1 MDNLIFCL
9 NATIPV
15 FLLML
20 LGLFFR
26 TIGMF
31 KENFVGVM
39 NAFVFKVALP
49 VLLFQELS
57 TQNFGEVWNGRF
69 VLFCFIVTVICVL
82 FSAACSLLLKN
93 KEARGE
99 FTQASFRSSAA
110 LLGISFI
117 QNIYGSAGMAPMM
130 IIGSVP
136 LYNMMAVLLL
146 ECTRTDRPSESK
158 DGRVQL
164 IKQTVHGI
172 VTNPII
178 LGILIGLIW
187 SACRIPQPV
196 ILSKTVRYVA
206 NLATPLGLMAMGASF
221 HFKQALSMLKPTI
234 AASFFKLV
242 LFCALFLPVAVHL
255 GYRNDS
261 LISILIML
269 GSPTT
274 VSCFIMAKNMGH
286 DGTLSSGVVMMTTLL
301 SAFTLTGWL
310 YLLKVLGLF

>member
-26 TIGMF
+26 SIGMF

-57 TQNFGEVWNGRF
+57 TQDFSAVWDGRF

-146 ECTRTDRPSESK
+146 ECTRNDRS
-158 DGRVQL
+158 DHNGRTELVR
-164 IKQTVHGI
+164 QTCRGI

-178 LGILIGLIW
+178 LGILVGLIW

-221 HFKQALSMLKPTI
+221 HLKQAVSMLKPTI

>member
-1 MDNLIFCL
+1 MENLIFCL

-26 TIGMF
+26 SIGMF
-31 KENFVGVM
+31 KENFVSVM
-39 NAFVFKVALP
+39 NAFVFKAALP

-57 TQNFGEVWNGRF
+57 TQDFGKVWNGRF
-69 VLFCFIVTVICVL
+69 VLFCFAATVICVL

-136 LYNMMAVLLL
+136 LYNIMAVLLL
-146 ECTRTDRPSESK
+146 ECTRTDRPAES
-158 DGRVQL
+158 GRAQL
-164 IKQTVHGI
+164 IRQTCKGI

-178 LGILIGLIW
+178 LGILAGLAW
-187 SACRIPQPV
+187 SALRIPQPV
-196 ILSKTVRYVA
+196 IFSKTVRYIA

-221 HFKQALSMLKPTI
+221 HFKQAASMLKPTI

-242 LFCALFLPVAVHL
+242 LFCALFLPAAVHF
-255 GYRNDS
+255 GYRDDS
-261 LISILIML
+261 LIAILVML

-310 YLLKVLGLF
+310 YLLRVLGLF

>member
-1 MDNLIFCL
+1 MENLIFCL

-26 TIGMF
+26 NIGIF
-31 KENFVGVM
+31 KEDFVGVM

-57 TQNFGEVWNGRF
+57 TQDFSKVWNGRF
-69 VLFCFIVTVICVL
+69 VLFCFVVTVVCVI

-136 LYNMMAVLLL
+136 LYNMMAVILL
-146 ECTRTDRPSESK
+146 ECTRTDRPAKE
-158 DGRVQL
+158 GRAAL
-164 IKQTVHGI
+164 IGQTCRGI
-172 VTNPII
+172 LTNPII

-187 SACRIPQPV
+187 SALRIPQPV
-196 ILSKTVRYVA
+196 ILSKTVHYLA
-206 NLATPLGLMAMGASF
+206 GLATPLGLMAMGASF
-221 HFKQALSMLKPTI
+221 HFRQAVSMLKPTI
-234 AASFFKLV
+234 AASFFKLI
-242 LFCALFLPVAVHL
+242 LFCALFLPVAVHM
-255 GYRNDS
+255 GYRDDS
-261 LISILIML
+261 LISILVML

-274 VSCFIMAKNMGH
+274 VSCFIMAKSMGH

>member
-1 MDNLIFCL
+1 MENLIFCL

-26 TIGMF
+26 TIGIF
-31 KENFVGVM
+31 REDFVNVM
-39 NAFVFKVALP
+39 NAFVFKAALP

-57 TQNFGEVWNGRF
+57 TQDFSAVWNGGF
-69 VLFCFIVTVICVL
+69 VLFCFIVTVICVA
-82 FSAACSLLLKN
+82 FSAVCSLFLKK

-99 FTQASFRSSAA
+99 FTQVSFRSSAA

-136 LYNMMAVLLL
+136 LYNIMAVLLL
-146 ECTRTDRPSESK
+146 ECTRNDRSGK
-158 DGRVQL
+158 NGRAAL
-164 IKQTVHGI
+164 IRQTLTGI
-172 VTNPII
+172 ATNPII
-178 LGILIGLIW
+178 LGILAGLVW

-196 ILSKTVRYVA
+196 ILSKTVRHVA

-242 LFCALFLPVAVHL
+242 LFCALFLPAAVYL
-255 GYRNDS
+255 GYRDDS
-261 LISILIML
+261 LIAILVML

-310 YLLKVLGLF
+310 YLLRVLGLF

>member
-1 MDNLIFCL
+1 MENLIFCL

-26 TIGMF
+26 TIGLF
-31 KENFVGVM
+31 KEDFVSVM
-39 NAFVFKVALP
+39 NAFVFKAALP

-57 TQNFGEVWNGRF
+57 TQDFSKVWNGRF
-69 VLFCFIVTVICVL
+69 VLFCFLVTVVCVI
-82 FSAACSLLLKN
+82 FSGSCSLFLKN

-117 QNIYGSAGMAPMM
+117 QNIYGSAGIAPMM

-136 LYNMMAVLLL
+136 LYNVMAVILL
-146 ECTRTDRPSESK
+146 ECTRTDRPAKGERSA
-158 DGRVQL
+158 L
-164 IKQTVHGI
+164 IRQTCTGI
-172 VTNPII
+172 LTNPII
-178 LGILIGLIW
+178 LGILAGLIW

-196 ILSKTVRYVA
+196 ILSKTVRYLA

-221 HFKQALSMLKPTI
+221 HFKQAVTMLKPTI
-234 AASFFKLV
+234 VAAFFKLI

-255 GYRNDS
+255 GYRDDS
-261 LISILIML
+261 LISILVML

-274 VSCFIMAKNMGH
+274 VSCFIMAKSMGH
-286 DGTLSSGVVMMTTLL
+286 DGTLSSGVVMITTLL

>member
-31 KENFVGVM
+31 KENFVSVM

-146 ECTRTDRPSESK
+146 ECTRGDRSDNS
-158 DGRVQL
+158 GRAEL
-164 IKQTVHGI
+164 IRQTCRGI
-172 VTNPII
+172 MTNPII
-178 LGILIGLIW
+178 LGILAGLFW
-187 SACRIPQPV
+187 SACSIPQPV

-221 HFKQALSMLKPTI
+221 HLKQAVSMLKPTI

-261 LISILIML
+261 LISILVML

-310 YLLKVLGLF
+310 YLLKILGLF

>member
-26 TIGMF
+26 SIGMF

-57 TQNFGEVWNGRF
+57 TQDFSAVWDGRF

-146 ECTRTDRPSESK
+146 ECTRNDRSDHS
-158 DGRVQL
+158 GRAEL
-164 IKQTVHGI
+164 MKQTCRGI

-178 LGILIGLIW
+178 LGILAGLIW

-196 ILSKTVRYVA
+196 ILSKTVRYIA

>member
-1 MDNLIFCL
+1 MENLIFCL

-26 TIGMF
+26 AVGIF
-31 KENFVGVM
+31 KEDFVSTM

-57 TQNFGEVWNGRF
+57 TQDFSEIWNGRF
-69 VLFCFIVTVICVL
+69 VLFCFIVTVLCVI
-82 FSAACSLLLKN
+82 FSFICSLLLKN
-93 KEARGE
+93 NEARGE

-117 QNIYGSAGMAPMM
+117 QNIYGSAGIAPMM

-136 LYNMMAVLLL
+136 LYNVMAVILL
-146 ECTRTDRPSESK
+146 ECTRTDRSDKGNRSAL
-158 DGRVQL
+158 V
-164 IKQTVHGI
+164 KQTCLGI
-172 VTNPII
+172 LTNPII
-178 LGILIGLIW
+178 LGILIGLFW

-196 ILSKTVRYVA
+196 ILSKTIRYIA

-221 HFKQALSMLKPTI
+221 HLKQAVTMIRPTI
-234 AASFFKLV
+234 AATFFKLV
-242 LFCALFLPVAVHL
+242 LFCAVFLPVAVHF
-255 GYRNDS
+255 GYRGDS

-274 VSCFIMAKNMGH
+274 VSCFIMAKSMGH
-286 DGTLSSGVVMMTTLL
+286 DGTLSSGVVMMTTLF

-310 YLLKVLGLF
+310 YLLKMLGLF

>member
-1 MDNLIFCL
+1 MENLIFCL

-26 TIGMF
+26 TIGIF
-31 KENFVGVM
+31 KEDFVGAM
-39 NAFVFKVALP
+39 NAFVFKIALP

-57 TQNFGEVWNGRF
+57 TQDFSAIWDGHF
-69 VLFCFIVTVICVL
+69 VLFCFLVTVICVI
-82 FSAACSLLLKN
+82 FSGACSLFIKN

-117 QNIYGSAGMAPMM
+117 QNIYGSAGIAPMM

-136 LYNMMAVLLL
+136 LYNVMAVVLL
-146 ECTRTDRPSESK
+146 ECTRTDRPAKGARSA
-158 DGRVQL
+158 L
-164 IKQTVHGI
+164 IRQTCIGI
-172 VTNPII
+172 LTNPII
-178 LGILIGLIW
+178 LGILAGLVW

-196 ILSKTVRYVA
+196 ILSKTVRYLA

-221 HFKQALSMLKPTI
+221 HLKQAVTMLKPTI
-234 AASFFKLV
+234 AATFFKLV
-242 LFCALFLPVAVHL
+242 LFCALFLPAAVHL
-255 GYRNDS
+255 GFRGDR
-261 LISILIML
+261 LISILVML

-274 VSCFIMAKNMGH
+274 VSCFIMAKSMGH

-310 YLLKVLGLF
+310 YLLKMLGLF

>member
-1 MDNLIFCL
+1 MENLIFCL

-26 TIGMF
+26 TIGAF
-31 KENFVGVM
+31 NEDFVSTM
-39 NAFVFKVALP
+39 NTFVFKFALP
-49 VLLFQELS
+49 MVLFQELS
-57 TQNFGEVWNGRF
+57 TQDFATVWDGRF
-69 VLFCFIVTVICVL
+69 VLFCFVVTILCVL

-99 FTQASFRSSAA
+99 FTQASYRSSAA

-117 QNIYGSAGMAPMM
+117 QNIYGNAGMAPMM

-136 LYNMMAVLLL
+136 LYNIMAVLLL
-146 ECTRTDRPSESK
+146 EFTRTDRAPESK
-158 DGRVQL
+158 NGRAQL
-164 IKQTVHGI
+164 IRQTCRGI
-172 VTNPII
+172 ATNPII
-178 LGILIGLIW
+178 LGILVGLIW

-196 ILSKTVRYVA
+196 IFSKTVRYIA

-221 HFKQALSMLKPTI
+221 HFKQAITMLKPTI

-242 LFCALFLPVAVHL
+242 LFGALFLPVAIHL
-255 GYRNDS
+255 GFRDDS
-261 LISILIML
+261 LIAILIML

-274 VSCFIMAKNMGH
+274 VSCFVMAKNMGH

-310 YLLKVLGLF
+310 YLLRVLGLF

>member
-26 TIGMF
+26 SIGMF

-99 FTQASFRSSAA
+99 FTQASFRFSAA

-117 QNIYGSAGMAPMM
+117 QNIYGGAGMAPMM

-136 LYNMMAVLLL
+136 LYNMMAVILL
-146 ECTRTDRPSESK
+146 ECTRKDRPAK
-158 DGRVQL
+158 GGRAAL
-164 IKQTVHGI
+164 IAQTCRGI
-172 VTNPII
+172 LTNPII
-178 LGILIGLIW
+178 LGILVGLIW
-187 SACRIPQPV
+187 SALRIPQPV
-196 ILSKTVRYVA
+196 ILSKTVHYLA
-206 NLATPLGLMAMGASF
+206 GLATPLGLMAMGASF
-221 HFKQALSMLKPTI
+221 HIKQAVSMLKPTV

-242 LFCALFLPVAVHL
+242 LFCALFLPVAVRM
-255 GYRNDS
+255 GYRDDS
-261 LISILIML
+261 LISILVML

-274 VSCFIMAKNMGH
+274 VSCFIMAKSMGH

-310 YLLKVLGLF
+310 YLLRVLGLF